1 MKEIFGLVVCG
12 GESSRMGMDK
22 SLLVYHQKSQS
33 YHMYEMLDLLCDKVF
48 VSCNKKQASAIPD
61 DYEKIIDL
69 ELYQN
74 IGPMAALLSAFTKFP
89 DKNFIVV
96 ACDYPF
102 LQQEDIRKLIDAID
116 DKHLAVSYFNPIS
129 EMKEPLLAYYSKECF
144 PLLIKYIE
152 KKEYSLRNF
161 LKEIDSNKIEPISQ
175 ESITS
180 IDTPEAYHK
189 ALLRLREIN
198 GNKLIHAI

>member
-74 IGPMAALLSAFTKFP
+74 IGPIAASALQFPYIGKLQHRANFPQCVATKGAKASLPSIRIGNSSAKPAF
-89 DKNFIVV
+89 
-96 ACDYPF
+96 
-102 LQQEDIRKLIDAID
+102 ED
-116 DKHLAVSYFNPIS
+116 
-129 EMKEPLLAYYSKECF
+129 
-144 PLLIKYIE
+144 
-152 KKEYSLRNF
+152 
-161 LKEIDSNKIEPISQ
+161 
-175 ESITS
+175 
-180 IDTPEAYHK
+180 
-189 ALLRLREIN
+189 
-198 GNKLIHAI
+198 